1 MQALTYANMRTK
13 VQQVYTP
20 LLYYAQL
27 IHDKSSIMDTKSYE
41 TFNAYSYTICIP
53 KGRTRAITFSLVSWF
68 WFRKGVI
75 NSILKFIS

>member
-1 MQALTYANMRTK
+1 MRTK

-27 IHDKSSIMDTKSYE
+27 IHDKSSIMDTTCFE
-41 TFNAYSYTICIP
+41 TSNTMSYTVHIRRKI
-53 KGRTRAITFSLVSWF
+53 ALTFSLVAWF

>member
-1 MQALTYANMRTK
+1 MRTK

-27 IHDKSSIMDTKSYE
+27 INDKSSLMDTMCFE
-41 TFNAYSYTICIP
+41 TSTAMSYTVHIRRKI
-53 KGRTRAITFSLVSWF
+53 ALTFSLAAWF